1 MRPIILIIEP
11 RREVADALEDVV
23 HSAGYAALVRPH
35 VEGLAEL
42 GLTPAGIIVRIAF
55 EGIGEPAHAA
65 IARLPPHRPPVIA
78 IAWEDEE
85 VAEAVRLRCDV
96 VLRAPDEV
104 SRLCQAL
111 TSVVDA

>member
-11 RREVADALEDVV
+11 RPEVAAALEDVV
-23 HSAGYAALVRPH
+23 QSAGYAAVVRPH
-35 VEGLAEL
+35 VEELADL
-42 GLTPAGIIVRIAF
+42 GIAPAGIIVRITF
-55 EGIGEPAHAA
+55 EGLGEPAHRAV
-65 IARLPPHRPPVIA
+65 ARLPATRPPVIA

-96 VLRAPDEV
+96 VLRAPGEV
-104 SRLCQAL
+104 SRLCDAL